1 MIPIKGK
8 KYMLNCQGPF
18 EWNRYM
24 GEGVCTGEK
33 EDFCGENG
41 ETFIYGFKIPLND
54 ETCFFEEE
62 SIVAEFSDDN
72 QVRPIICDPENYPED
87 DESPYCEKCGSC
99 GEDGCCPPINC
110 EAVKCKY
117 GEINLKDYK
126 SALDMVDKAL
136 YFAPK
141 NLNFLKSK
149 SIILRHLGRYPDLI
163 EILNLISSLDPSD
176 EEIKKTLIEINK
188 AISATATQ

>member
-33 EDFCGENG
+33 EDFCGKNG
-41 ETFIYGFKIPLND
+41 DTFIYGFKIPLND

-72 QVRPIICDPENYPED
+72 QVRPLICDPENYPED
-87 DESPYCEKCGSC
+87 EEPPNYERMKKQWDIMFKALESISNNDEICDEVGLMLRAKHAL
-99 GEDGCCPPINC
+99 D
-110 EAVKCKY
+110 
-117 GEINLKDYK
+117 EINE
-126 SALDMVDKAL
+126 SW
-136 YFAPK
+136 
-141 NLNFLKSK
+141 
-149 SIILRHLGRYPDLI
+149 
-163 EILNLISSLDPSD
+163 
-176 EEIKKTLIEINK
+176 
-188 AISATATQ
+188 